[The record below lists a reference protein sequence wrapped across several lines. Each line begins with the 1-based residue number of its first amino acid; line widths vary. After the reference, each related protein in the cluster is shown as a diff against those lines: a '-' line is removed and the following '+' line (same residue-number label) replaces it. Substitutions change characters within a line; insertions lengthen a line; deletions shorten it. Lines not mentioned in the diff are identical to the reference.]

1 MTLYSSELGRGSCG
15 LRLDRFGGQAWGC
28 GSVRTHTDPERTRH
42 LDFQC
47 RNAVKRKGL
56 LMSSQVAEV
65 VPPQSVREDE
75 TVAPLVFLY
84 EHPQWFEPI
93 FAELTRRGVRFD
105 KTFIPDHFYD
115 IGGAAPKFKVLFNRM
130 SPSADSRDH
139 GSGIFHTLAYLEHLE
154 LLGVRVLNGAK
165 AFRYEI
171 SKAAQHS
178 LLRSLGIRFL
188 PSRVIHAASQA
199 VAAAEGLR
207 YPIIVKANIGGSG
220 KGIVR
225 FDTKEELQRAVDQG
239 QIDLG
244 YDSIALVQE
253 FVPARGGY
261 ITRVETLGGKYL
273 YAIHVHLT
281 GETFDLCPAD
291 ICQIKE
297 VETFDNAC
305 VLEAAKSG
313 LKVEGYTPPA
323 EVIRNVERI
332 MEAAGIDVGGIEYI
346 VDDRDGEIYY
356 YDVNALSNFVADA
369 PNVIGFNP
377 FVNLA
382 DFLEAEVARA
392 V

>member
-1 MTLYSSELGRGSCG
+1 MSTGSI
-15 LRLDRFGGQAWGC
+15 
-28 GSVRTHTDPERTRH
+28 E
-42 LDFQC
+42 
-47 RNAVKRKGL
+47 
-56 LMSSQVAEV
+56 EV
-65 VPPQSVREDE
+65 LASAPGMAQGA
-75 TVAPLVFLY
+75 APLVFLY
-84 EHPQWFEPI
+84 EHPQWFLPI
-93 FAELTRRGVRFD
+93 FAELSRRGVAFD
-105 KTFIPDHFYD
+105 TVFIPDHFYD
-115 IGGAAPKFKVLFNRM
+115 IGEMKPAFKVLFNRM
-130 SPSADSRDH
+130 SPSANSRDH

-154 LLGVRVLNGAK
+154 MLGVRVLNGAK

-178 LLRSLGIRFL
+178 LMRSLGIRYL
-188 PSRVIHAASQA
+188 PSRVIHDARQA

-225 FDTKEELQRAVDQG
+225 FNSREELSAAVEHG

-273 YAIHVHLT
+273 YAIQVYLT

-291 ICQIKE
+291 ICQTKAG
-297 VETFDNAC
+297 ETLENGC

-313 LKVEGYTPPA
+313 LRVEGYTPPPN
-323 EVIRNVERI
+323 VIADVERL
-332 MEAAGIDVGGIEYI
+332 MQAAGIDVGGIEYI
-346 VDDRDGEIYY
+346 VDDRDGEIYF

-369 PNVIGFNP
+369 PRVIGFNP
-377 FVNLA
+377 FENLA
-382 DFLEAEVARA
+382 DYLEDEVRRA
-392 V
+392 G

>member
-1 MTLYSSELGRGSCG
+1 M
-15 LRLDRFGGQAWGC
+15 A
-28 GSVRTHTDPERTRH
+28 
-42 LDFQC
+42 
-47 RNAVKRKGL
+47 
-56 LMSSQVAEV
+56 SQVAEV
-65 VPPQSVREDE
+65 VLPQNVHHDK
-75 TVAPLVFLY
+75 TAAPLAFLY

-93 FAELTRRGVRFD
+93 FAELTRRGVPFE
-105 KTFIPDHFYD
+105 KLFIPDHFYD
-115 IGGAAPKFKVLFNRM
+115 IGGNDPQFKVLFNRM
-130 SPSADSRDH
+130 SPSANSRDH
-139 GSGIFHTLAYLEHLE
+139 GSGIFHTLAYLQHLE
-154 LLGVRVLNGAK
+154 LLGVRVINGAK
-165 AFRYEI
+165 AFGYEI

-188 PSRVIHAASQA
+188 PSRVIHRASQA
-199 VAAAEGLR
+199 VAAAAGLR

-225 FDTKEELQRAVDQG
+225 FNTQAELQTAVDRG
-239 QIDLG
+239 GIDLG

-273 YAIHVHLT
+273 YAIHVYLT

-291 ICQIKE
+291 ICQTKAGE
-297 VETFDNAC
+297 SLDTAC
-305 VLEAAKSG
+305 VLEASKSG
-313 LKVEGYTPPA
+313 LRVEGYTPPA
-323 EVIRNVERI
+323 DVIANIERI
-332 MEAAGIDVGGIEYI
+332 MQAAGIDVGGIEYI

-369 PNVIGFNP
+369 PRVIGFNP

-382 DFLEAEVARA
+382 DYLEEEVRRA

>member
-1 MTLYSSELGRGSCG
+1 
-15 LRLDRFGGQAWGC
+15 
-28 GSVRTHTDPERTRH
+28 
-42 LDFQC
+42 
-47 RNAVKRKGL
+47 
-56 LMSSQVAEV
+56 MSGQVAEV
-65 VPPQSVREDE
+65 VAEPVAE
-75 TVAPLVFLY
+75 TNKSAAPLVFLY

-93 FAELTRRGVRFD
+93 FAELTRRGVPFR
-105 KTFIPDHFYD
+105 KIFIPDHFYD
-115 IGGAAPKFKVLFNRM
+115 IGGDDRSMKVLFNRM
-130 SPSADSRDH
+130 SPSANSRDH

-154 LLGVRVLNGAK
+154 LMGVRVLNGAK
-165 AFRYEI
+165 AYRYEI

-178 LLRSLGIRFL
+178 LLRSLGIRYL

-225 FDTKEELQRAVDQG
+225 FNSKQELSSAVEHG

-253 FVPARGGY
+253 FIPARGGH
-261 ITRVETLGGKYL
+261 IMRVETLGGKYL
-273 YAIHVHLT
+273 YGIQVYLT

-291 ICQIKE
+291 ICQTKAG
-297 VETFDNAC
+297 ETLDTAC

-313 LKVEGYTPPA
+313 LRVEGYTPPA
-323 EVIRNVERI
+323 DVIANIERI
-332 MEAAGIDVGGIEYI
+332 VGAAGIDVGGIEYI

-369 PNVIGFNP
+369 PRVIGFNP
-377 FVNLA
+377 FENLA
-382 DFLEAEVARA
+382 DYLEEEVRRA
-392 V
+392 G